1 MKNLFLALF
10 LISFSSPLFA
20 LEEIIQK
27 EDLGYFIP
35 GGEHQLVLSKDG
47 DLFRANL
54 FLAAPVKLKLN
65 KTKPFHHVMTFYVCH
80 QFNQVADV
88 LSYEINSRVVGSAS
102 VNFRCKDGYP
112 TKWRK
117 KAGQFCADAKEH
129 MVKTCQLVT
138 DKYGVNVFK

>member
-1 MKNLFLALF
+1 MKKIILTLLLATM
-10 LISFSSPLFA
+10 SFSAFA
-20 LEEIIQK
+20 LEEVILK

-54 FLAAPVKLKLN
+54 FLAAPLKLKLN
-65 KTKPFHHVMTFYVCH
+65 KTRPFHHVMTFYVCH
-80 QFNQVADV
+80 QFGQVADV
-88 LSYEINSRVVGSAS
+88 ISYEINTRVVGSAS

-117 KAGQFCADAKEH
+117 KAGAFCANAKEH
-129 MVKTCQLVT
+129 MVKTCELVT
-138 DKYGVNVFK
+138 NKFGANVFK